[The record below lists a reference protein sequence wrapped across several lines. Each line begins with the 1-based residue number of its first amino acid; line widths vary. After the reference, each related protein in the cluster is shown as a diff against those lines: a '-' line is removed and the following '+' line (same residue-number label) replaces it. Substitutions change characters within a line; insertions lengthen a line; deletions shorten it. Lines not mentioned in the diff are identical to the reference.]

1 MALRAAG
8 RTRLAGMASQ
18 GGSTGRPSGLRAAQA
33 TGRREYTKQINLN
46 KKASTAA
53 FTGAKRYLFC
63 SYLLFATGSENRS
76 IHPFSSSGPCA

>member
-63 SYLLFATGSENRS
+63 SYLLLVLRIVPSTRFQVLVRALSV
-76 IHPFSSSGPCA
+76 